1 MKKIKFSGILVL
13 LAVFFLSGCTKRQDF
28 VNQNNSTGQSNPA
41 QENQLSQAEENSFPT
56 STPEQ
61 KRAAEES
68 MEKTKN
74 AIGVVDSF
82 MISLNSYLSSKGEP
96 NSADLALSQLSEG
109 AKSRVPMVADNYQ
122 LEKFLKIE
130 KTPLENYEIT
140 AVTFSNNPATG
151 DPAGLA
157 KISVVLKYSQ
167 KEEGRIFL
175 LSKTEAGWKIDGVE
189 TQEVNNSQQ

>member
-68 MEKTKN
+68 MEKRK
-74 AIGVVDSF
+74 
-82 MISLNSYLSSKGEP
+82 ML
-96 NSADLALSQLSEG
+96 
-109 AKSRVPMVADNYQ
+109 
-122 LEKFLKIE
+122 LEWSI
-130 KTPLENYEIT
+130 
-140 AVTFSNNPATG
+140 
-151 DPAGLA
+151 
-157 KISVVLKYSQ
+157 
-167 KEEGRIFL
+167 L
-175 LSKTEAGWKIDGVE
+175 L
-189 TQEVNNSQQ
+189 